1 MANYY
6 SFTVT
11 EKTFQVSDITAF
23 RKAFESLYTDMAIH
37 ERKDGEIWIDG
48 YNASMVVF
56 DDDDN
61 QIELAE
67 IIQSHIK
74 PDDYAVIQ
82 TVGYEKLRY
91 VDGAVYVISKEKV
104 LVETLQSMT
113 NKLLEQIEEDWIKVP
128 E

>member
-11 EKTFQVSDITAF
+11 EKTFQVSDIAAF
-23 RKAFESLYTDMAIH
+23 RKAFDALYTDMQIY
-37 ERKDGEIWIDG
+37 EEDGKIWIGG
-48 YNASMVVF
+48 YNASMNVLDPDENEVE
-56 DDDDN
+56 
-61 QIELAE
+61 IAE
-67 IIQSHIK
+67 TIQRHIK
-74 PDDYAVIQ
+74 SGDYAVIL

>member
-11 EKTFQVSDITAF
+11 EKTFQVSDIAAF
-23 RKAFESLYTDMAIH
+23 RKAFESLYTDMEIH
-37 ERKDGEIWIDG
+37 EGKDGKIWISG

-61 QIELAE
+61 QIEIAE

>member
-11 EKTFQVSDITAF
+11 EKTFQVSDIAAF
-23 RKAFESLYTDMAIH
+23 RKAFDALYTDMQIY
-37 ERKDGEIWIDG
+37 EEEDGKIWIGG
-48 YNASMVVF
+48 YNASMNVLDPDENEVE
-56 DDDDN
+56 
-61 QIELAE
+61 IAE
-67 IIQSHIK
+67 TIQSHIK
-74 PDDYAVIQ
+74 PDDYAVIK

-113 NKLLEQIEEDWIKVP
+113 NKLLEQIEEDWIKA